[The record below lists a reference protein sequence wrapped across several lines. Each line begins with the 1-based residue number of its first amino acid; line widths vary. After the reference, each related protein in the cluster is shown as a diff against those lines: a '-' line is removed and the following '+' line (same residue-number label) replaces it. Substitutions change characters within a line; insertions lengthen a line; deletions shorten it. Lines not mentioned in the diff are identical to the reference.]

1 MLASENAATRL
12 RVCDAQIV
20 GRVSAL
26 GRAFAGVWHE
36 CRDTGRAVALRVL
49 RCSVTGSQKKR
60 IASACASGTSIP
72 MSRRKSGAVAISA
85 RNCFLKR
92 TRRRQIAGSRKIEA
106 LHGVAAFNTSTIAIM
121 AYCLST
127 RCLARIDPETGIVR
141 QQLCSLFG

>member
-1 MLASENAATRL
+1 MLADENAVTRL

-26 GRAFAGVWHE
+26 SQAFAGVWRE
-36 CRDTGRAVALRVL
+36 CRDTDRAVALRVL
-49 RCSVTGSQKKR
+49 RCSLTGSQKKR

-92 TRRRQIAGSRKIEA
+92 ARRRHVAGSRKIEA
-106 LHGVAAFNTSTIAIM
+106 LHRIAAFSPSTIAIM

-127 RCLARIDPETGIVR
+127 RCLVRIDPETGIVR
-141 QQLCSLFG
+141 QQLRSLFG